1 MPECKI
7 GRKIDFERKGL
18 HMVGFAENPQPGPDL
33 ARMSVVRLAQMGASH
48 TSCTDLVAVEAP
60 LEIRLHG
67 RPAAVLMRTP
77 GGFAQDRELILGF
90 LFCEGVITQ
99 PGQVLD
105 IEQVADLPPD
115 AMEGTV
121 VDLRLD
127 TPSRGRG
134 IDRFFYSTSS
144 CGACGKRSIQSL
156 AVGGGTH
163 LGGGKVAPALIFEI
177 LADARNHQTLF
188 SQTGGVHASG
198 LYSATG
204 VLVALREDVGRHN
217 ALDKVI
223 GASLLA
229 GIVPLSGHLLAIS
242 GRVGYEIIQKAAMA
256 AIPIIAAV
264 GAPTSLAIKLAEEHG
279 ITLIGFARNGGMNV
293 YSHPDRVG

>member
-1 MPECKI
+1 MPDCKI
-7 GRKIDFERKGL
+7 GHKVDFEWKGL
-18 HMVGFAENPQPGPDL
+18 HMVGFAENPQSGPDL

-177 LADARNHQTLF
+177 LADARNQQTLF

-198 LYSATG
+198 LYSAAG

-217 ALDKVI
+217 ALDK
-223 GASLLA
+223 
-229 GIVPLSGHLLAIS
+229 
-242 GRVGYEIIQKAAMA
+242 VGYEIIQKAAMA

>member
-1 MPECKI
+1 
-7 GRKIDFERKGL
+7 
-18 HMVGFAENPQPGPDL
+18 
-33 ARMSVVRLAQMGASH
+33 
-48 TSCTDLVAVEAP
+48 
-60 LEIRLHG
+60 
-67 RPAAVLMRTP
+67 
-77 GGFAQDRELILGF
+77 
-90 LFCEGVITQ
+90 
-99 PGQVLD
+99 
-105 IEQVADLPPD
+105 
-115 AMEGTV
+115 
-121 VDLRLD
+121 
-127 TPSRGRG
+127 
-134 IDRFFYSTSS
+134 
-144 CGACGKRSIQSL
+144 
-156 AVGGGTH
+156 VGGGTH

-256 AIPIIAAV
+256 AIPIITAV